1 MLQRLKVTSYALLIL
16 LLLVLPS
23 QAVAQ
28 VLASPGIAHHQ
39 SATKLTASQ
48 KARLTIEE
56 YIKETGASY
65 CIAIA
70 PQLNIR
76 GRAEGTDWNY
86 LRRCEQGLRNFQRGM
101 VPNPSAPGGWV
112 NCASSQRHGAFS
124 SSCVGAWADL
134 FVDPMGVAPVAP
146 MGVAPVAPMGVAPV
160 APMGVAPVSPMG
172 VAPVAPMGVAPVS
185 PMGVAPVAPTGNC
198 TTADM
203 CAAAAVAQGLALGG
217 AGYDF
222 TGPFATKGCYSY
234 ESGKYQGMAYFGTG
248 GSPAQMEAA
257 PAAPKYRISCG
268 GGGPA
273 PIAKRVP
280 LQAKPV
286 PQ

>member
-16 LLLVLPS
+16 FVLILPS

-28 VLASPGIAHHQ
+28 VLASPGIAHRQ

-48 KARLTIEE
+48 KALLTIEE

-70 PQLNIR
+70 PELNR
-76 GRAEGTDWNY
+76 QGKAEGTDWNY

-134 FVDPMGVAPVAP
+134 FVDPMGVAPVDP
-146 MGVAPVAPMGVAPV
+146 MGVAPI
-160 APMGVAPVSPMG
+160 SPMG
-172 VAPVAPMGVAPVS
+172 VAPVAAQDNMGACEPVERIRNMKDTARHSDYTVWAERCQVSGSKGQCENRTEWPVGNGGRCEKNS
-185 PMGVAPVAPTGNC
+185 PLLP
-198 TTADM
+198 
-203 CAAAAVAQGLALGG
+203 
-217 AGYDF
+217 
-222 TGPFATKGCYSY
+222 
-234 ESGKYQGMAYFGTG
+234 
-248 GSPAQMEAA
+248 
-257 PAAPKYRISCG
+257 
-268 GGGPA
+268 
-273 PIAKRVP
+273 
-280 LQAKPV
+280 
-286 PQ
+286 